1 MGKYAL
7 EGGIVD
13 KESAISQKEFSVL
26 NTTAVIEPITDFGGR
41 IVGELDLGDRYPFL
55 VRGSYPLVVIE
66 GLAGDVARIGRKV
79 FEEGI

>member
-7 EGGIVD
+7 EGGIVV
-13 KESAISQKEFSVL
+13 KESAISQKEFSIL

-41 IVGELDLGDRYPFL
+41 IVGELDLGDRYPSL

-79 FEEGI
+79 LEEGI